1 MNSIYATCYI
11 LGAHPRTA
19 FWIIGKCANTFLEH
33 VITIVVAGK
42 KDFTR
47 KDLACFLVTRRQA
60 LRAEKKYLEANKK
73 IRWPKETKHFV
84 NGKFFKVNHFKMG
97 GW

>member
-1 MNSIYATCYI
+1 MTSIYATCYI

-33 VITIVVAGK
+33 VITTVVADK
-42 KDFTR
+42 RDFTR
-47 KDLACFLVTRRQA
+47 KDLACFLLTWRRIHK
-60 LRAEKKYLEANKK
+60 RYFAEQVKS
-73 IRWPKETKHFV
+73 
-84 NGKFFKVNHFKMG
+84 GKNFPRFKMG